1 MRTTV
6 PRTEPGI
13 TSVAVD
19 ARTAERILVLDD
31 EENMRETL
39 SEFLGMSGYEVDVA
53 PDGSSGIE
61 QLGRQDYDLVLTDLK
76 MPGMDGIA
84 LTEWMRETHPDV
96 PVILMT
102 GYATV
107 DTTIRAL
114 RLGASDY
121 VLKPFTLDEMQ
132 HAVSNC
138 LERRRL
144 QRRNTELTAM
154 NDRLLEIERIKDDLL
169 ATVSHEFRTPL
180 TSMKGFLMLL
190 DQFGLDNLRPD
201 QAQAID
207 AIRVNVDRL
216 DVMIGNLLMLVECQD
231 GAYKPI
237 LEPVDIG
244 GFLNEYIRT
253 LEVARLG
260 RNAGV
265 EIDASVR
272 GTRVLLDTVRFPLV
286 LANLLDN
293 AWKFAREATEPRVL
307 IRLRREG
314 DQVVLEIHDDGI
326 GVAESLGDRIFDR
339 FAQAD
344 MTSTREHSGAGL
356 GLAVVR
362 KLLSAHDG
370 TVRLVPPVMGGTSV
384 RVTLPAAATGTGR

>member
-1 MRTTV
+1 MRTTA
-6 PRTEPGI
+6 PRPQPDAA
-13 TSVAVD
+13 SVAVD
-19 ARTAERILVLDD
+19 ARTIERILVVDD

-39 SEFLGMSGYEVDVA
+39 SEFLRMLGYEVDVA
-53 PDGSSGIE
+53 SDGSSGIE
-61 QLGRQDYDLVLTDLK
+61 QLGRQEYDLVLTDLK

-84 LTEWMRETHPDV
+84 LTEWMRETHPDM

-121 VLKPFTLDEMQ
+121 VLKPFTLDEMH
-132 HAVSNC
+132 HAVGGC

-237 LEPVDIG
+237 LEPVDVAD
-244 GFLNEYIRT
+244 FLNEYVRT

-260 RNAGV
+260 RNAAV

-293 AWKFAREATEPRVL
+293 AWKFAREATEPKVL

-314 DQVVLEIHDDGI
+314 DQVGLEVHDDGI

-344 MTSTREHSGAGL
+344 MTSTRERSGAGL
-356 GLAVVR
+356 GLALVRDLVV
-362 KLLSAHDG
+362 LMDG
-370 TVRLVPPVMGGTSV
+370 DVAVKSDAGRGTSV
-384 RVTLPAAATGTGR
+384 TFQLPVQIVG